1 MLSTRSG
8 NVFPFV
14 VLLGAFGCGRAGSHE
29 PEKRTEP
36 SARPPSTLVTEAP
49 PAPAQAAA
57 PQAPAPTA
65 NEGPLRVLVAGD
77 VIAHR
82 PVLIEEGALRAALG
96 PLDTLFGAAD
106 AVLVNHESSTGDAPG
121 GKRSDLLYA
130 APASWAKELSASH
143 VSAIGLA
150 NNHACDL
157 GRQGLFATLASAKE
171 AGLRHFG
178 AGEDPWKAEP
188 IASRGGHT
196 VCAVGWSTLTNGDPM
211 ACDKSLAFAP
221 ESPTAEAR
229 VAKAIAEGK
238 THGCDAVIAVV
249 HIGEEYKDQPPSV
262 FALGERLADAGAD
275 AVVMHHPHVPS
286 LPKAARTRDGRVV
299 PVFPSLGNLVSN
311 QGYAWRAPKP
321 VVVSDRRQVS
331 ANAWTRVGLV
341 ADLAFTFTE
350 GKPKVSGFGYHVIW
364 NERKPTEIKGKS
376 TIVARVLG
384 RDDRDL
390 LARFAADPDGPNAI
404 FGSACWRDNHD
415 TAPSDTA
422 CATPHASEPVKR
434 TARGGK
440 KR

>member
-1 MLSTRSG
+1 MLSPRSRLASLA
-8 NVFPFV
+8 V
-14 VLLGAFGCGRAGSHE
+14 VLCASGCGRDGARDHATPTSA
-29 PEKRTEP
+29 PPPAAPTP
-36 SARPPSTLVTEAP
+36 SAQARPAETTPVAS
-49 PAPAQAAA
+49 AAA
-57 PQAPAPTA
+57 PGLR
-65 NEGPLRVLVAGD
+65 EGPLRVLVAGD

-130 APASWAKELSASH
+130 APASWARELSASH

-229 VAKAIAEGK
+229 VVKAIAEGK
-238 THGCDAVIAVV
+238 SHGCDAVIAVV

-262 FALGERLADAGAD
+262 FALGERLANAGAD

-341 ADLAFTFTE
+341 ADLAFTFAE
-350 GKPKVSGFGYHVIW
+350 GKPAVSGFGYHVVW
-364 NERKPTEIKGKS
+364 NDRKPTEIKGKS
-376 TIVARVLG
+376 TIVARMLG

-404 FGSACWRDNHD
+404 FGSACWRDRHD
-415 TAPSDTA
+415 DAPSDTA
-422 CATPHASEPVKR
+422 CATPHASELGKR
-434 TARGGK
+434 TARGPK